1 MTTSTKARF
10 SFSLPVR
17 SWPTWAALV
26 LLGACGGAPPATDA
40 VAVDSELQQI
50 AALRERLDALKARK
64 LRVEDS
70 NAIKR
75 LQRAYGYY
83 MEEALWDEVVQL
95 FADDATLE
103 FGRDGVYVGKE
114 RIRAYLYAL
123 GDGKQGLQQGQLAE
137 HLELM
142 PVLTLADDGMNAKA
156 RWNSIM
162 LLGTHGAD
170 ARWGEGPYENE
181 YVKEDGVWKISK
193 LRWFQTILVPYEG
206 GWAKSEDLNHG
217 IWVSTKLPP
226 DAPPTAPYNWW
237 PETFLPPFSFPN
249 PVARYEP
256 PPAAAAAAL
265 EETET
270 TGEAQ

>member
-1 MTTSTKARF
+1 MTIPMKIRPWLFCA
-10 SFSLPVR
+10 V
-17 SWPTWAALV
+17 AILV
-26 LLGACGGAPPATDA
+26 SACGESPPATVSASADA
-40 VAVDSELQQI
+40 SASTSADTQQI
-50 AALRERLDALKARK
+50 ADLRARLETLQARK
-64 LRVEDS
+64 QRIEDS

-83 MEEALWDEVVQL
+83 MEEALWDDVVQL

-103 FGRDGVYVGKE
+103 FGRDGVYAGKE

-123 GDGKQGLQQGQLAE
+123 GNGQMGLQEGQLQE

-142 PVLTLADDGMNAKA
+142 PVLTLADDGMSATA
-156 RWNSIM
+156 RWNTIM
-162 LLGTHGAD
+162 LIGTHGED

-181 YVKEDGVWKISK
+181 YVKDADGVWKISK

-217 IWVSTKLPP
+217 IWVSDKLPP
-226 DAPPTAPYNWW
+226 DAPPTAPYGWW

-249 PVARYEP
+249 PVARYVP
-256 PPAAAAAAL
+256 PPAAAEVPAA
-265 EETET
+265 
-270 TGEAQ
+270 GEQQ

>member
-1 MTTSTKARF
+1 MCFTIVMQATTKARHWIAC
-10 SFSLPVR
+10 SV
-17 SWPTWAALV
+17 LV
-26 LLGACGGAPPATDA
+26 LLTACGESPPATESPAADT
-40 VAVDSELQQI
+40 QQI
-50 AALRERLDALKARK
+50 AELRAKLDELKARK
-64 LRVEDS
+64 TRIEDS

-103 FGRDGVYVGKE
+103 FARDGVYSGKE
-114 RIRAYLYAL
+114 RIREYLYAF
-123 GDGKQGLQQGQLAE
+123 GKGRQGLQEGQLHD

-142 PVLTLADDGMNAKA
+142 PVLTFNEDGQSAKA
-156 RWNSIM
+156 RWNTIM
-162 LLGTHGAD
+162 LIGQYGED

-181 YVKEDGVWKISK
+181 YVKVDGVWKFSK

-217 IWVSTKLPP
+217 IWVSDKLPP
-226 DAPPTAPYNWW
+226 DAPPTAPYKWW

-249 PVARYEP
+249 PVGRYV
-256 PPAAAAAAL
+256 PPAAPETPATEAAPAA
-265 EETET
+265 
-270 TGEAQ
+270 GAQQ